1 MTDEKLIEIAK
12 NNQTIL
18 DSKEIDIDFVNL
30 TRKLMHSTAI
40 EYFNWKKRTVLLK
53 RIGWKS
59 NTADEVMNIV
69 ERGLAQMKYD
79 TKSDV
84 DINLL
89 KFFR

>member
-30 TRKLMHSTAI
+30 TRQLMHSTAI
-40 EYFNWKKRTVLLK
+40 DYFKHKTRTVLLK
-53 RIGWKS
+53 RISWKS
-59 NTADEVMNIV
+59 NTTDEVMNIV

-79 TKSDV
+79 TKSEV
-84 DINLL
+84 DIYLL

>member
-1 MTDEKLIEIAK
+1 MTDEKLLEIAK

-30 TRKLMHSTAI
+30 TRQLMHSTAVD
-40 EYFNWKKRTVLLK
+40 YFNLKKRTVLLK
-53 RIGWKS
+53 RISWKS
-59 NTADEVMNIV
+59 NTTDEVMNIV

-79 TKSDV
+79 TKSEV

>member
-1 MTDEKLIEIAK
+1 MTDERLLEIAK

-30 TRKLMHSTAI
+30 TRQLMHSTAI
-40 EYFNWKKRTVLLK
+40 EYFTNKKRTVLLK
-53 RIGWKS
+53 RISWKS
-59 NTADEVMNIV
+59 NTTDEVMNIV

-79 TKSDV
+79 TKSEV
-84 DINLL
+84 ELNLL